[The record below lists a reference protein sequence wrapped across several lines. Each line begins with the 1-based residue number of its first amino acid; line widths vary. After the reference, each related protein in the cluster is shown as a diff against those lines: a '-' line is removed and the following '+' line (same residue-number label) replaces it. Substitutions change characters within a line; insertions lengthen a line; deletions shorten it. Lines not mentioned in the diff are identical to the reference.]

1 MKATQYITGVQ
12 LPFVIRQLSPSA
24 GMSGAITVTAGEE
37 TVSDNFIGFGA
48 AITGSSCYEL
58 STMEPEAR
66 EKLLRQIYTEEGLNL
81 SVARLTV
88 GASDYSAE
96 LYSYDDVEDD
106 VSLAHFSIDRD
117 RAYIIPMIQEILR
130 IRPDLYLY
138 ASPWSPPAWM
148 KTGGSL
154 CGGYMRREYID
165 CYADYLIR
173 YLKEYERCGIHIRAL
188 TPQNETEQKQH
199 GLMPA
204 CDWHPDIEAE
214 FISVLR
220 KKLQAEHMDVK
231 IWMYDYNFDGV
242 PRVMWMLGHH
252 KQLTE
257 HCNGVAF
264 HYYRGAVEETETVKQ
279 AYPGME
285 LHFTEGGPRL
295 LDNYAVDWC
304 KWGIMMAKVLNQGF
318 QSFTGWNLLLD
329 ETGGPNIGPYFCGG
343 LVTLNSI
350 SGELSYS
357 GQYRAFRHFSH
368 FFQAGSKV
376 LTIRLTNNQA
386 GMSRFPSQDSRVTA
400 TAFRTPD
407 GRTVFVLINPNQ
419 SSKKQVQIREKGT
432 NWYVELLPDTVSTVV
447 MENEIS
453 TTAPARSAL

>member
-1 MKATQYITGVQ
+1 MRATQYITGEQ
-12 LPFVIRQLSPSA
+12 LPFVKKQLYPSA
-24 GMSGAITVTAGEE
+24 NMSGAITVSTDGE
-37 TVSDNFIGFGA
+37 VISDNFIGFGVA
-48 AITGSSCYEL
+48 VTGSSCYEL
-58 STMEPEAR
+58 STMEPDAR

-81 SVARLTV
+81 AIARLTV

-96 LYSYDDVEDD
+96 LYSYDDVDGD
-106 VSLAHFSIDRD
+106 VALKHFSIDRD
-117 RAYIIPMIQEILR
+117 RNYIIPMIQEILK

-154 CGGYMRREYID
+154 CGGYMRREYIN

-173 YLKEYERCGIHIRAL
+173 YLKEYEKCGIRIRAL

-220 KKLQAEHMDVK
+220 EKLQAEHMDVK

-242 PRVMWMLGHH
+242 PRVMWMLDHH
-252 KQLTE
+252 KQLLKN
-257 HCNGVAF
+257 CNGVAF
-264 HYYRGAVEETETVKQ
+264 HYYRGAVEETETVKE
-279 AYPGME
+279 AYPEME

-295 LDNYAVDWC
+295 RENYSTDWC
-304 KWGIMMAKVLNQGF
+304 KWSIMMAKVLNRGF

-343 LVTLNSI
+343 LVTLNSRN
-350 SGELSYS
+350 GELSYS
-357 GQYRAFRHFSH
+357 GQYHAFQHLSH

-376 LTIRLTNNQA
+376 LKTNLGNNEI
-386 GMSRFPSQDSRVTA
+386 GMFKFPSQDNRVTA

-407 GRTVFVLINPNQ
+407 GRLVFVLINPDPA
-419 SSKKQVQIREKGT
+419 SKKQVQIRDGNT
-432 NWYVELLPDTVSTVV
+432 NWYVELLPNTVSTVV
-447 MENEIS
+447 MENEI
-453 TTAPARSAL
+453 